1 MTRVVIRDDFQPYR
15 DLLRVVPAGAHHRG
29 GERLQAAL
37 SYPVARAPGPIGN
50 ERLTSSTGLVLLV
63 LLAVEAL
70 TTLSLSSYLS
80 LHMFLGFLL
89 LPPVALKLGST
100 GWRFLHY
107 YAGSQ
112 PYRLG
117 GPPAPLLRVLG
128 PLLVAST
135 LSLFASGV
143 ALVVV
148 GHGGLLTTVHAASF
162 AVWGAVMVV
171 HILAYTVRAV
181 RFGSVDWRPR
191 AQPVIAGARSR
202 RAALLGAL
210 LAGVIVALATYPVQ
224 HAWFS

>member
-1 MTRVVIRDDFQPYR
+1 MTRVG
-15 DLLRVVPAGAHHRG
+15 VPPGAQHRG
-29 GERLQAAL
+29 RGRFQAAL
-37 SYPVARAPGPIGN
+37 RYPVARAPGPIGN

-63 LLAVEAL
+63 LLAVETL

-100 GWRFLHY
+100 GWRFARY
-107 YAGSQ
+107 YAHSR

-128 PLLVAST
+128 PLLVVST
-135 LSLFASGV
+135 LSLFGTGV

-148 GHGGLLTTVHAASF
+148 GHGGLLQTVHAASF
-162 AVWGAVMVV
+162 AVWGVVMIV
-171 HILAYTVRAV
+171 HVLAYTVRAV
-181 RFGSVDWRPR
+181 RFGTVDWRRR
-191 AQPVIAGARSR
+191 AEPVIAGAQSR
-202 RAALLGAL
+202 RVALVGAL